1 MQALAP
7 PDAVITGQ
15 VAPPREA
22 LVLLVNP
29 HLASVDSILIGIKL
43 ESEGCV
49 TFKSIKA
56 EDLNGVPDGQVVEL
70 LHHSKTPETEQMI
83 QTIRV
88 AAPLIRAMYRGS
100 KIEERVNASLFNALR
115 NLKEFGTL
123 FMENQELVKE
133 ITAMVG
139 LVLKGR
145 DEHSMFNRMLCLPS
159 LLNPDSVPLQR
170 SHWGRDDATSNS
182 GTPLCNPQVSPDA
195 SSTPPRE
202 TLALLVNTVGTSLD
216 SVLLRIEVA
225 SVGPTRLTALKF
237 GDLLDM
243 SDGTV
248 AERLGFQNTDQAGQ
262 TIQVIRAATP
272 VLQTMYEN
280 CQPEER
286 VNAVLFSALRNL
298 QEFGTIYRKKHE
310 LVNEIISRLNSLLK
324 GRQEHP
330 VFPKMLGLPLQFNQL
345 PVRIG
350 RAHRKKEGPPPNILI
365 THMQEQGETD
375 AGVQH
380 SAEEEADV
388 DPFDEYVNILQE
400 DHKMKKQRIS
410 CASLLGEMSSQESND
425 GEALDVATNAW
436 AQEPGSDESSMP

>member
-1 MQALAP
+1 M
-7 PDAVITGQ
+7 
-15 VAPPREA
+15 
-22 LVLLVNP
+22 
-29 HLASVDSILIGIKL
+29 
-43 ESEGCV
+43 
-49 TFKSIKA
+49 

-195 SSTPPRE
+195 SSTPSRE

-225 SVGPTRLTALKF
+225 LVGPTRLTALKF

-248 AERLGFQNTDQAGQ
+248 AERLGF
-262 TIQVIRAATP
+262 
-272 VLQTMYEN
+272 
-280 CQPEER
+280 
-286 VNAVLFSALRNL
+286 
-298 QEFGTIYRKKHE
+298 
-310 LVNEIISRLNSLLK
+310 
-324 GRQEHP
+324 
-330 VFPKMLGLPLQFNQL
+330 
-345 PVRIG
+345 
-350 RAHRKKEGPPPNILI
+350 
-365 THMQEQGETD
+365 
-375 AGVQH
+375 
-380 SAEEEADV
+380 
-388 DPFDEYVNILQE
+388 
-400 DHKMKKQRIS
+400 
-410 CASLLGEMSSQESND
+410 
-425 GEALDVATNAW
+425 
-436 AQEPGSDESSMP
+436 

>member
-43 ESEGCV
+43 ESKGCV
-49 TFKSIKA
+49 TFKSIKV
-56 EDLNGVPDGQVVEL
+56 EDLNGVSDGQVVEL

-115 NLKEFGTL
+115 NLKEIGTL

-202 TLALLVNTVGTSLD
+202 TLALLVNTVGTRLD

-248 AERLGFQNTDQAGQ
+248 AERLSFQNTDQAGQ

-272 VLQTMYEN
+272 VLQTMYEE
-280 CQPEER
+280 PSGIR
-286 VNAVLFSALRNL
+286 DNL
-298 QEFGTIYRKKHE
+298 
-310 LVNEIISRLNSLLK
+310 
-324 GRQEHP
+324 
-330 VFPKMLGLPLQFNQL
+330 
-345 PVRIG
+345 
-350 RAHRKKEGPPPNILI
+350 
-365 THMQEQGETD
+365 
-375 AGVQH
+375 
-380 SAEEEADV
+380 
-388 DPFDEYVNILQE
+388 
-400 DHKMKKQRIS
+400 
-410 CASLLGEMSSQESND
+410 
-425 GEALDVATNAW
+425 
-436 AQEPGSDESSMP
+436 